1 MTEKVAEIGT
11 YQIHLNSIGWYTI
24 YKSHYGGAKFTRC
37 GSKKTLD
44 EARGEVIKVMEM
56 LGS

>member
-1 MTEKVAEIGT
+1 MGEKVCEIGQ

-37 GSKKTLD
+37 GSWETL
-44 EARGEVIKVMEM
+44 EAARGEVIKVMEM
-56 LGS
+56 LG